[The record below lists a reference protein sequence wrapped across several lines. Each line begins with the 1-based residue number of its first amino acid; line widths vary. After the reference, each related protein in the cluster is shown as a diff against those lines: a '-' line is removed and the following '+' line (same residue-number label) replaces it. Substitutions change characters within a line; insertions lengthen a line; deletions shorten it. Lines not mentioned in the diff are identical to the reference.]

1 MLVYAGL
8 RWSTLVYPGRSS
20 LRRGCGPPGP
30 PAGARPPL
38 VPWPRLLPRA
48 ASLGASRARHGGRE
62 FVNYL
67 TRIRPLRN
75 GVECYSKSPS
85 ATVTPAH
92 SAAAHAMGTPV
103 ASEAWA
109 YPGLPRSSMVYP
121 SLRWSTLV
129 YVGLRTLV
137 YLGLPWSLGLLFLA
151 SVFLR
156 GGQVWVRPIGLLCRY
171 NPS

>member
-1 MLVYAGL
+1 MHGPLHSRSNAPGPAPPAKIFLPQIGNLKSTLVYAGL

-129 YVGLRTLV
+129 YAGLRWSTLV
-137 YLGLPWSLGLLFLA
+137 YPG
-151 SVFLR
+151 R
-156 GGQVWVRPIGLLCRY
+156 
-171 NPS
+171 